1 MDVSRQL
8 GWRYVLDQ
16 QNMDP
21 IYYPR
26 TRRVHLGK
34 QVGGGRGASSRPHSE
49 ETQHLEVAKK
59 EEEGPEEGTE
69 TEYPVRQEKNE
80 TMVCHKS

>member
-8 GWRYVLDQ
+8 GWRYAIGQ

-26 TRRVHLGK
+26 TRRVHLGQ
-34 QVGGGRGASSRPHSE
+34 QVGGGRGASSRPHSK
-49 ETQHLEVAKK
+49 ETQPFRGSN

-69 TEYPVRQEKNE
+69 TEYPARQEKKE